1 MFSSSRETYYSGSV
15 TFNSRSF
22 HCISD
27 GEHTKSK
34 EISWQ
39 LPFYRASSDS
49 IPFSKSIRKPFQS
62 DIHDYLA
69 NLSVGFEEARRFL
82 DLFKRKRACDDG
94 LQLPR
99 SEPAGNEGFC
109 TL

>member
-1 MFSSSRETYYSGSV
+1 MFSSSRETYYSGRV

-39 LPFYRASSDS
+39 RPFFYRVKRRYP
-49 IPFSKSIRKPFQS
+49 IFESIRKPFQS

-69 NLSVGFEEARRFL
+69 NLSVGFEEARSFV
-82 DLFKRKRACDDG
+82 DLFKRERACDNG
-94 LQLPR
+94 L
-99 SEPAGNEGFC
+99 
-109 TL
+109 